1 MTDRERSDEMARIVK
16 RTRAEPKAYIIDGK
30 EQSLCQ
36 CGLSRNQPFCDG
48 SHGLV
53 GGEEPGKLYWY
64 DEDDVRHELPVPL
77 PGIRSF

>member
-1 MTDRERSDEMARIVK
+1 MARIVK
-16 RTRAEPKAYIIDGK
+16 RTRTEPKAYIVDGK

-64 DEDDVRHELPVPL
+64 DEDDVRHELSVPL
-77 PGIRSF
+77 PGVRSF